1 MICKWRLDDVQD
13 IKQYLFNVNLTW
25 NGLDSKEDILSIVPL
40 HEIQKDTNFFRYL
53 WDSNN
58 K

>member
-1 MICKWRLDDVQD
+1 VQD
-13 IKQYLFNVNLTW
+13 IKQYLYNVNFTW
-25 NGLDSKEDILSIVPL
+25 NELDSKEDILSIVPL
-40 HEIQKDTNFFRYL
+40 QEIQKDSNFFRYL